1 MQEMFAVEGC
11 KENCVKHLHLYEKHA
26 TVYCAEHTFLWLL
39 KYDYKLEKT
48 TSYISFLFRKYL
60 KEAKKNLA
68 SNEKKRK
75 NHHEKNPQ
83 TNGPII
89 SEKLFNFWLT

>member
-1 MQEMFAVEGC
+1 MFAVKVC
-11 KENCVKHLHLYEKHA
+11 KVNCVKHLYLYEKHA
-26 TVYCAEHTFLWLL
+26 TLFCAKHNFLRLL
-39 KYDYKLEKT
+39 KCDYKLEKT
-48 TSYISFLFRKYL
+48 LLYISFLFRKYL

>member
-1 MQEMFAVEGC
+1 MQEMFAVEDC

-60 KEAKKNLA
+60 KEAKKNWPA
-68 SNEKKRK
+68 MKRK
-75 NHHEKNPQ
+75 EK
-83 TNGPII
+83 II
-89 SEKLFNFWLT
+89 TEKIYKLRSRL

>member
-1 MQEMFAVEGC
+1 MVS
-11 KENCVKHLHLYEKHA
+11 
-26 TVYCAEHTFLWLL
+26 
-39 KYDYKLEKT
+39 DYKLEKT
-48 TSYISFLFRKYL
+48 LSYISFLFRKYL

-89 SEKLFNFWLT
+89 YQRNCLTFGSLRCSNKEPGLKIFFHDIIKINIRGS